1 MEFINYNVD
10 YDFVVT
16 GGGFTGVC
24 CAIMAAREGLKT
36 ALITNRGFIGG
47 NSGAEVRCPVDGAD
61 GEQQYNFS
69 SRETGLIEEIRL
81 KNMYVNRDGN
91 PYRWDMVIMDFI
103 AAEKNLTLYLNTCID
118 RVETENGR
126 VTEISGIQVTSE
138 KRYTFR
144 APLFADNTGDGTIAA
159 LAGCEY
165 HMGSEGRESYD
176 EKIAP
181 EKQNSDVLL
190 GTLTYTAKDYGHK
203 IEFTAPDNAFDMERS
218 GCLEAREIPK
228 EMFERFVW
236 FYETGYGL
244 DQVSKA
250 EENAEAHRELLYS
263 IWDHIKKHPETYG
276 ADNYD
281 FEFVSPFVGKRESR
295 RIEGMYRLTEQDLY
309 YQKDFPDAA
318 GYGGWA
324 IDLHSPKGFFGKDP
338 ENWWVYL
345 PGMYQIPLS
354 CAIAKDVNNL
364 FVIGRCF
371 SVSHVALGSVRV
383 NATLATVGQAV
394 GIAAAICC
402 EKNIDLHK
410 IGKEEIKELHRR
422 QWKEDQTVI
431 GYKNEDEKDLALSA
445 KVQVS
450 SVKPFVLSD
459 IATYYPCDRVY
470 GQSMPVNGKVEKITF
485 KYKLEGKKPAGLHVS
500 VYRSEKPQNY
510 GPEIL
515 LSEHEYML
523 TPTGKDPEITGEEP
537 GITGKESGTFDI
549 ELSGLGLSE
558 EFIFIKFDGHDN
570 SKLLLASGTDR
581 LPGVAALMRQPNL
594 IPNMVDYETLSPLPF
609 EWMKLGVPLELR
621 KYSTAAQPNKNY
633 AFCFAYTPSFNPYE
647 GENMI
652 NGYFRP
658 YKKPNL
664 WVSDGLKDEWAEFS
678 FDGEKTLQSL
688 YITFDS
694 GLNFR
699 IRNLKPY
706 DFNVMPEVTKDFEV
720 WAHTAE
726 GDVLAAKVEGNY
738 QRQCRMELNGIKAD
752 RLTIKILSTNGCP
765 DAGIYS
771 VSIY

>member
-1 MEFINYNVD
+1 MEFRNYDVN
-10 YDFVVT
+10 YDFIVA

-103 AAEKNLTLYLNTCID
+103 MAEKNLTLYLNTCID
-118 RVETENGR
+118 RVESENGR
-126 VTEISGIQVTSE
+126 ITEISGIQTTSE
-138 KRYTFR
+138 KRFTFR
-144 APLFADNTGDGTIAA
+144 APLFADNTGDGTVAA
-159 LAGCEY
+159 LAGCSY
-165 HMGSEGRESYD
+165 HMGSEGRDSYG

-181 EKQNSDVLL
+181 EKANTDVLL
-190 GTLTYTAKDYGHK
+190 GTLTYTAKDYGHPV
-203 IEFTAPDNAFDMERS
+203 EFTAPDNAFDMEKS

-263 IWDHIKKHPETYG
+263 IWDHIKKHPEYYG

-281 FEFVSPFVGKRESR
+281 FEFISPFVGKRESR
-295 RIEGMYRLTEQDLY
+295 RIEGMYRLTEQDVY
-309 YQKDFPDAA
+309 YQKEFDDAA

-345 PGMYQIPLS
+345 RGMYQIPLS
-354 CAIAKDVNNL
+354 CAIAKDVDNL

-383 NATLATVGQAV
+383 NATLATVGQAA
-394 GIAAAICC
+394 GIAAAVCH
-402 EKNIDLHK
+402 EKGKNLHE
-410 IGKEEIKELHRR
+410 IGKEEIEELHRR

-431 GYKNEDEKDLALSA
+431 GYRNTDEKDLALNA
-445 KVQVS
+445 KVNVS
-450 SVKPFVLSD
+450 SVKPYILDTPVV
-459 IATYYPCDRVY
+459 YYPCDKVY
-470 GQSMPVNGKVEKITF
+470 GQSMPVDGNVEKITF
-485 KYKLEGKKPAGLHVS
+485 MYKLTGKESADLNVKVF
-500 VYRSEKPQNY
+500 RSQKPQNY

-515 LSEHEYML
+515 LSDEEIML
-523 TPTGKDPEITGEEP
+523 SPAENEP
-537 GITGKESGTFDI
+537 GTFDI
-549 ELSGLGLSE
+549 SLSGLGLSE
-558 EFIFIKFDGHDN
+558 EFIFIKFDGHGN
-570 SKLLLASGTDR
+570 AALSLASGTDR
-581 LPGVAALMRQPNL
+581 LPGVAALMQQPNL
-594 IPNMVDYETLSPLPF
+594 IPNMVDYETLTQLPF

-621 KYSTAAQPNKNY
+621 KYSTAAQPNRNY
-633 AFCFAYTPSFNPYE
+633 SFCFRCTPDYDPYK
-647 GENMI
+647 GSNI
-652 NGYFRP
+652 VNGYFRP
-658 YKKPNL
+658 YGKPNI
-664 WVSDGLKDEWAEFS
+664 WVSDGLADEWAEIV
-678 FDGEKTLQSL
+678 FDGEKTLDSMI
-688 YITFDS
+688 ITFDS

-720 WAHTAE
+720 WAHTDGKE
-726 GDVLAAKVEGNY
+726 TLAAKVTGNY
-738 QRQCRMELNGIKAD
+738 QRQCRIDLKGMKAD
-752 RLTIKILSTNGCP
+752 KLTIKILSTNGCP

-771 VSIY
+771 VSVY

>member
-1 MEFINYNVD
+1 MEFKNYDVN
-10 YDFVVT
+10 YDFIVT

-24 CAIMAAREGLKT
+24 CAIMAARQGLKT

-91 PYRWDMVIMDFI
+91 PYRWDMVLMDFI

-126 VTEISGIQVTSE
+126 ITELSGIQVTSE
-138 KRYTFR
+138 KRYTFHG
-144 APLFADNTGDGTIAA
+144 PLFADNTGDGTIAA
-159 LAGCEY
+159 LAGCSY
-165 HMGSEGRESYD
+165 HMGSEGQQSYG

-181 EKQNSDVLL
+181 PEKNTDVLL
-190 GTLTYTAKDYGHK
+190 GTLTFTAKDLRHK
-203 IEFTAPDNAFDMERS
+203 VEFTAPDNAFDMETS

-244 DQVSKA
+244 DQVREA

-263 IWDHIKKHPETYG
+263 IWDHIKKHPEKYG

-281 FEFVSPFVGKRESR
+281 FEFISPFVGKRESR
-295 RIEGMYRLTEQDLY
+295 RIEGMYRLTEQDVY

-324 IDLHSPKGFFGKDP
+324 IDLHDPKGFFGKGP

-345 PGMYQIPLS
+345 RGMYQIPLS
-354 CAIAKDVNNL
+354 CAIAKDIDNL
-364 FVIGRCF
+364 FVVGRCF

-383 NATLATVGQAV
+383 NATLATVGQAA
-394 GIAAAICC
+394 GIAAAICH
-402 EKNIDLHK
+402 EKGITPHE

-422 QWKEDQTVI
+422 QWREDQTVI
-431 GYKNEDEKDLALSA
+431 GYKNEDEEDLALKA
-445 KVQVS
+445 GVKVS
-450 SVKPFVLSD
+450 SVKPFVLSSITD
-459 IATYYPCDRVY
+459 WYACDKVY
-470 GQSMPVNGKVEKITF
+470 GQSMPVNGDVERITF
-485 KYKLEGKKPAGLHVS
+485 KYKLSGSEPASLNVK

-523 TPTGKDPEITGEEP
+523 TPSEGPEA
-537 GITGKESGTFDI
+537 FDVV
-549 ELSGLGLSE
+549 LKGLGLSE
-558 EFIFIKFDGHDN
+558 EFIFIKFDGHGNKD
-570 SKLLLASGTDR
+570 LCLASGTDR
-581 LPGVAALMRQPNL
+581 LPGVAALMQQPNL
-594 IPNMVDYETLSPLPF
+594 IPNMMDYETLSPLPF

-621 KYSTAAQPNKNY
+621 KYSTAAQPNKNF
-633 AFCFAYTPSFNPYE
+633 AFCFEYTPAFNPYE

-658 YKKPNL
+658 FKSPNL
-664 WVSDGLKDEWAEFS
+664 WVSDGLKDEWAEFT
-678 FDGEKTLQSL
+678 FDSEVTVNTLVL
-688 YITFDS
+688 TFDS

-720 WAHTAE
+720 RVRIGEADE
-726 GDVLAAKVEGNY
+726 LAAKVEGNF
-738 QRQCRMELNGIKAD
+738 QRQCRVDLKGIKTD
-752 RLTIKILSTNGCP
+752 KITVKILSTNGCP

-771 VSIY
+771 VSMY